1 MTLYQDTLT
10 VEQTIVRMAKAI
22 KPLDDKEL
30 TDPTARVAKYIAAD
44 IPTECIRDF
53 DREAVGRAKLYRDKI
68 DNRKSVVALVALAIG
83 SYAALSCDPTQ
94 AATRDFAAYATP
106 GIGIAVGW
114 CALLLAFCVAVTI
127 RAIRS
132 SAAIRRND
140 EAERDRDAA
149 DTQWQCRELNR
160 RRMPV
165 SYAELSQ

>member
-22 KPLDDKEL
+22 KPLDDL
-30 TDPTARVAKYIAAD
+30 TDATARVAKYIAAD
-44 IPTECIRDF
+44 IPTESIRDF
-53 DREAVGRAKLYRDKI
+53 DREAVNRAKLYRDKI
-68 DNRKSVVALVALAIG
+68 DNRKSAVALVALAIG

-106 GIGIAVGW
+106 GVGIAVGW
-114 CALLLAFCVAVTI
+114 CALLLAFCAAVTI

-140 EAERDRDAA
+140 EAEREQDAA

-160 RRMPV
+160 RARAV
-165 SYAELSQ
+165 SYAELRQ

>member
-1 MTLYQDTLT
+1 MTHYSDTMSN
-10 VEQTIVRMAKAI
+10 EQTLIRMVSA
-22 KPLDDKEL
+22 LRDVDDL
-30 TDPTARVAKYIAAD
+30 TDDEQRYSAYPCSDLPLSLETINFLD
-44 IPTECIRDF
+44 G
-53 DREAVGRAKLYRDKI
+53 EAVRRAKLYRDKI
-68 DNRKSVVALVALAIG
+68 DNRKSAVALAALAIG

-140 EAERDRDAA
+140 EAEHEQDAA

-160 RRMPV
+160 RARAV
-165 SYAELSQ
+165 SYAELRQ